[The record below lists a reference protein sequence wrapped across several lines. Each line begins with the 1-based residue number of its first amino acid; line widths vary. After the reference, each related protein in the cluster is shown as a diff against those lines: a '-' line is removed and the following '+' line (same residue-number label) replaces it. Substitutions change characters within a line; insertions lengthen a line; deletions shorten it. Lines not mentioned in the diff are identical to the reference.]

1 MSPRREASSEGR
13 WQGVLN
19 LLKPP
24 GMTSHEVVA
33 CLRKWLRM
41 SRIGHAGTLDPA
53 ACGVLVVCLGRATR
67 LVEWLTGSDKG
78 YRAAM
83 TLGVRTDS
91 QDITGRVLHLEDA
104 RTLRQEDLLRVL
116 PRFIG
121 PIQQVPPMASAKK
134 YQGRRLY
141 EWRREGRWVEREPQT
156 VTIHDLQLV
165 DFIPGPQPQ
174 AWLDVTCS
182 KGTYIRTLCA
192 DIGEALDCG
201 ATLSFLLRTRVGPY
215 ELRDSHTLEEIE
227 SALTEGTLGTR
238 IIPLDQALPHL
249 PSVTVGPQQ
258 RKQVAQGQRISS
270 SAATAGADLKPG
282 SPVCLRDP
290 GGALL
295 AVGIV
300 ELHRGGIWYQ
310 PRKVLVTP

>member
-1 MSPRREASSEGR
+1 
-13 WQGVLN
+13 
-19 LLKPP
+19 
-24 GMTSHEVVA
+24 MTSHEVVVW
-33 CLRKWLRM
+33 LRRWLRM
-41 SRIGHAGTLDPA
+41 SQVGHAGTLDPA

-83 TLGVRTDS
+83 TLGVRTHS
-91 QDITGRVLHLEDA
+91 QDMTGRVLHQEEAGGLT
-104 RTLRQEDLLRVL
+104 REDLLRVL
-116 PRFIG
+116 PRFLG
-121 PIQQVPPMASAKK
+121 PIQQLPPMASAKK

-141 EWRREGRWVEREPQT
+141 EWEREGRWVERQPQT
-156 VTIHDLQLV
+156 VTIRDLQLL

-192 DIGEALDCG
+192 DIGEALGCG
-201 ATLSFLLRTRVGPY
+201 ATLAFLLRTRVGPY
-215 ELRDSHTLEEIE
+215 ELADSHTLEEIE
-227 SALTEGTLGTR
+227 SALAEGTLRAR

-249 PSVTVGPQQ
+249 PSVTVGSEQ
-258 RKQVAQGQRISS
+258 RKRLAQGQRIPSP
-270 SAATAGADLKPG
+270 AGTSDADLQPG

-290 GGALL
+290 SGTLL
-295 AVGIV
+295 AVGIA
-300 ELHRGGIWYQ
+300 EPHRGGIWYR